1 MRDLLVQHA
10 QEAAHQAHPRLDDQS
25 LATMCVAV
33 QMGVLERLT
42 PDEAW
47 STLASGLMAPY
58 PAHFL
63 EALRACGGL
72 KRFLPEVD
80 ALFGVP
86 QLCDG
91 PETIDVGLHQLR
103 VVNETARAEA
113 PLDVRFAALMHKIGM
128 GGTLR
133 DIWPSHYKHEQR
145 AQTLL
150 DGLTLRMHIPAEAL
164 DLARLVADECD
175 RVHRASDMRAGAI
188 TSMLERLD
196 APARPARFER
206 LLQVCTCDYAA
217 YPGHTPADYP
227 KAPRLR
233 RALAAYRATDVNGLD
248 EDAALT
254 ARAQAVARAL
264 RSQERLSS

>member
-1 MRDLLVQHA
+1 MRDQLIQHA
-10 QEAAHQAHPRLDDQS
+10 QAAAHEARPSLSNDN

-33 QMGVLERLT
+33 QMGVLERMT
-42 PDEAW
+42 PSEAW
-47 STLASGLMAPY
+47 STLASALMTPY

-63 EALRACGGL
+63 EAWRACGAL
-72 KRFLPEVD
+72 RRFLPEVD

-91 PETIDVGLHQLR
+91 PEPIDVGLHQLR
-103 VVNETARAEA
+103 VVNEAARIEA
-113 PLDVRFAALMHKIGM
+113 PLGVRFAALMHKIGM

-145 AQTLL
+145 AQALL
-150 DGLTLRMHIPAEAL
+150 DQLQVRMAIPAPEL

-188 TSMLERLD
+188 ASMLDRLD
-196 APARPARFER
+196 ALNRPERFEH
-206 LLQVCTCDYAA
+206 LMQVCTCDYAA

-248 EDAALT
+248 TDAALT
-254 ARAQAVARAL
+254 ARAQAIARTL
-264 RSQERLSS
+264 RSHERLSP